1 MKRIAIAVGVVVLVF
16 AIAVQAQTPAQ
27 KETGSVEQEL
37 KKLEK
42 EIGHAWAKRDV
53 ASYDRILTDDYT
65 WTDFDG
71 IVWTKAQDLET
82 LKSGEVVNTS
92 YAVDDWKVRVYGDTA
107 VVTGRTT
114 VKETWKGKDVSGQY
128 RYTDTWVK
136 RAGRWQLVASHTS
149 KIAQK

>member
-1 MKRIAIAVGVVVLVF
+1 MKRIIIAASVVVLVLTV
-16 AIAVQAQTPAQ
+16 AVQAQTPVQ
-27 KETGSVEQEL
+27 TQTQSVEEEI

-42 EIGHAWAKRDV
+42 EIGHAWAARDV
-53 ASYDRILTDDYT
+53 ASYDRILADDYM

-71 IVWTKAQDLET
+71 TVWTKAQDLED
-82 LKSGEVVNTS
+82 LKSGTVVNTS
-92 YAVDDWKVRVYGDTA
+92 YAVDDWKVRVYGDAA

-136 RAGRWQLVASHTS
+136 RGGRWQLVASHTS

>member
-1 MKRIAIAVGVVVLVF
+1 MKRIATAVSVVVLVF
-16 AIAVQAQTPAQ
+16 GVAILAQTQ
-27 KETGSVEQEL
+27 TESVEQQL

-53 ASYDRILTDDYT
+53 ASYDRILADDYT

-92 YAVDDWKVRVYGDTA
+92 YVVDDWKVRVYGNAA